1 MKRATVGMSG
11 SIAKV
16 LGAIAPWR
24 GMLSAI
30 AIPLAISALCPPLQ
44 AQMPPITQEPGT
56 NTNVNP
62 DAGNPN
68 QFNIT
73 GGQLSGDNQN
83 LFHSF
88 QQFGLNSGQK
98 ANFLSNP
105 NVRNILGRVMGGEPS
120 IINGIIQVTG
130 GQLVD

>member
-1 MKRATVGMSG
+1 MKRAAVGRIG
-11 SIAKV
+11 LIAKV
-16 LGAIAPWR
+16 IRAIAPLR

-30 AIPLAISALCPPLQ
+30 AIPLAIAALCPPLQ
-44 AQMPPITQEPGT
+44 AQVQPITQEPGT

-73 GGQLSGDNQN
+73 GGQLSADNQN

-88 QQFGLNSGQK
+88 QQFGLNSGQI
-98 ANFLSNP
+98 ANFLSSP
-105 NVRNILGRVMGGEPS
+105 NIRNILGRVMGGEPS
-120 IINGIIQVTG
+120 MINGLIQATG
-130 GQLVD
+130 GQANL